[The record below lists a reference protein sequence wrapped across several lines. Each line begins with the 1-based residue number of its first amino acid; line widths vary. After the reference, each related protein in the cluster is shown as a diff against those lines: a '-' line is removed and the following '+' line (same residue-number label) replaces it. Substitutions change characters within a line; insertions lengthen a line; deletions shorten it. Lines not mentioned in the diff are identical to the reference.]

1 MALASLQP
9 ITTRANTVQCS
20 PVTIQTRLTLSH
32 GLLGFQA
39 CILCLSPVATTPQKH
54 TKKTTNRVWSR
65 NIDILQIKWNLPTLL
80 HSVFSFFQW
89 RFESSTTIWSEIIQD
104 SNLNLW
110 PLQKAS
116 ILPSPH
122 SGQMTLQA
130 TFLLYSNN
138 SILFCICPI

>member
-54 TKKTTNRVWSR
+54 TKKQLTGYEVG
-65 NIDILQIKWNLPTLL
+65 ILIFSKSNETCPPYCIPFSLSFSEDLRALPLSDLKLFKIQISTCDHFKKPPSCPL
-80 HSVFSFFQW
+80 H
-89 RFESSTTIWSEIIQD
+89 IQV
-104 SNLNLW
+104 
-110 PLQKAS
+110 K
-116 ILPSPH
+116 
-122 SGQMTLQA
+122 
-130 TFLLYSNN
+130 
-138 SILFCICPI
+138 